1 VERVPLASSRQ
12 DLFTVVVIVGPL
24 TGRRPSE
31 HKNKG
36 MEHRAALNVLNA
48 SRSGR
53 VVCHLA
59 AGNLDQP
66 NAPGKKEG
74 KKKSSKERKR
84 KKKKKKKKKNKC
96 VLS

>member
-1 VERVPLASSRQ
+1 
-12 DLFTVVVIVGPL
+12 
-24 TGRRPSE
+24 
-31 HKNKG
+31 